1 MMYLRPGRRGS
12 RKGTHSSKEASA
24 KRDGNLQEEEYQRF
38 INNEAPSDVG
48 TKDFADF
55 QVM

>member
-1 MMYLRPGRRGS
+1 MMYLRPGRRWS
-12 RKGTHSSKEASA
+12 RKSKHSSKEVSA
-24 KRDGNLQEEEYQRF
+24 KRYENVQEEEYQRF
-38 INNEAPSDVG
+38 IDNEAPSDVG